1 MASIRL
7 IRRFPML
14 NTCRVIGN
22 LLFIVGYV
30 VVLFGSMELGVY
42 VRLVGNLLSW
52 PYFYKVK
59 MWDMIF
65 VRSFFA
71 IIEIVKLIQLA
82 MT

>member
-1 MASIRL
+1 
-7 IRRFPML
+7 ML
-14 NTCRVIGN
+14 NICRIIGN
-22 LLFIVGYV
+22 LLFIVGYA
-30 VVLFGSMELGVY
+30 VVLFNSVELGVY

-59 MWDMIF
+59 MWDMIV

-71 IIEIVKLIQLA
+71 IIEVAKLIQLA

>member
-1 MASIRL
+1 
-7 IRRFPML
+7 ML
-14 NTCRVIGN
+14 NICRIVGN

-59 MWDMIF
+59 MWDMIT

-71 IIEIVKLIQLA
+71 IIEVVKLIQLA

>member
-1 MASIRL
+1 MASIGL
-7 IRRFPML
+7 TRRFTML
-14 NTCRVIGN
+14 NICRIVGN

-52 PYFYKVK
+52 PYFYKIK
-59 MWDMIF
+59 MWDMIA

-71 IIEIVKLIQLA
+71 IIEVVKLIQLA